1 MDDKQGTCGGCKMR
15 GLGEGK
21 MLEYLRMKIGIKR
34 EQVARDEFHGAN
46 GNLSHT
52 PPTGNFRKLVHK
64 V

>member
-1 MDDKQGTCGGCKMR
+1 
-15 GLGEGK
+15 